1 MSDLKFCTNNI
12 CAKVQKPSHGDVR
25 QLPINSIVSKSNSK
39 KSKITEE
46 ELWGLSYS
54 IKTYGVVQPVIVKS
68 IGMGTYELLAG
79 ERRIK
84 AARLA
89 GLTSVPA
96 LVYENEEKDN
106 SLLLMTFLENVK
118 RSNLSLID
126 EARAY
131 ADILNQ
137 FDISAERLAVKLGKQ
152 PYEIESKVEILELPD
167 YVLEKID
174 EYKLSIFHAHSLL
187 KIKNP
192 ELLKK
197 ALTNICVRQFDAK
210 QTESYIDNLIANHE
224 DFPSSQFSVKDV
236 KILTNTIMQIAQM
249 LKKCG
254 DSETVKINDTDNSTE
269 FTLKIPKTS

>member
-1 MSDLKFCTNNI
+1 MSDLKLCTNDFST
-12 CAKVQKPSHGDVR
+12 KTQKNTESDVR
-25 QLPINSIVSKSNSK
+25 QLPINSIVTKPGKNNSA
-39 KSKITEE
+39 ITEE

-89 GLTSVPA
+89 GLSSVPA

-118 RSNLSLID
+118 RANLSLVD

-131 ADILNQ
+131 KDIMNQ
-137 FDISAERLAVKLGKQ
+137 FGISAQRLAVKLGKQ
-152 PYEIESKVEILELPD
+152 PYEIESKVEILLLPD
-167 YVLEKID
+167 YALEKID
-174 EYKLSIFHAHSLL
+174 EYRLSVFHARSLL

-197 ALTNICVRQFDAK
+197 ALTAICVRRFDAK
-210 QTESYIDNLIANHE
+210 QTESYVDNLIANCDE
-224 DFPSSQFSVKDV
+224 LPSRSFSVKDV
-236 KILTNTIMQIAQM
+236 KILTNTIMQIAHM

-254 DSETVKINDTDNSTE
+254 DSETVTINETGNSTE